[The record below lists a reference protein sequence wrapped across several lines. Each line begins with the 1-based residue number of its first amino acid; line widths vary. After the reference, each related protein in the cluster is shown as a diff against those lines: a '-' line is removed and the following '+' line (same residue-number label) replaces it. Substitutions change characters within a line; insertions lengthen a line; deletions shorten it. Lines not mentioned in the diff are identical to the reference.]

1 MTAAERILSK
11 SLAGS
16 SISSATWT
24 RVQAGLR
31 DRAFFSAAVENARIL
46 HDLRAACAAM
56 ADGRLSASEMRRDA
70 RKMLERLGYDAGDR
84 EGTIR
89 DLRTRKR
96 LDLIADVNVRQ
107 ARGWAQHVEA
117 TGEGALRAFPAQ
129 ELVRVTPRRVPRDWK
144 ERWRAAGGTLLDGG
158 RMVALK
164 TAPVWSAISR
174 FGTPYPPFDFNS
186 GMGVRDVARSE
197 AVKLGVLDPD
207 APPQKATPQGFNDSL
222 TAVVPFGHADSEE
235 AKWLK
240 DTFGDQIV
248 IQHGG
253 TVEWQGGLIQGV
265 VDGTATK
272 AKLGHT
278 TRATAEMI
286 AAVLSPKDA
295 ESLSRMN
302 PSFTRSVFEQ
312 HAGKHFADNEKD
324 PRNIG
329 LERGDYEL
337 MPSVWRSP
345 DRVHATQYPHVSVF
359 ELEALDG
366 GHLQLAVHAYE
377 GFLSY
382 YKTKQ
387 PLGGSSENAL

>member
-31 DRAFFSAAVENARIL
+31 DRAFFSATVENARIL

-56 ADGRLSASEMRRDA
+56 ANGSLSASEMRRDA

-84 EGTIR
+84 AGTIQ

-117 TGEGALRAFPAQ
+117 TSEGALRAFPAQ

-144 ERWRAAGGTLLDGG
+144 ERWRAAGGTFLDGG

-164 TAPVWSAISR
+164 TDPIWSAISR

-186 GMGVRDVARSE
+186 GMGVKDVSRSE

-222 TAVVPFGHADSEE
+222 TAVVPFTSADAEE
-235 AKWLK
+235 VKWLE
-240 DTFGDQIV
+240 DTFGDQISISQNGIAAWQGQV
-248 IQHGG
+248 IQN
-253 TVEWQGGLIQGV
+253 VVAGV
-265 VDGTATK
+265 SSVAT
-272 AKLGHT
+272 LGAT
-278 TRATAEMI
+278 TSATLSKVSSA
-286 AAVLSPKDA
+286 LSPAAAANLAKVRPQIT
-295 ESLSRMN
+295 S
-302 PSFTRSVFEQ
+302 SVFEQ
-312 HAGKHFADNEKD
+312 GAFK
-324 PRNIG
+324 G
-329 LERGDYEL
+329 LAEGVKSGGAPLDRGDYDL
-337 MPSVWRSP
+337 LPSVWRSP
-345 DRVHATQYPHVSVF
+345 DRVRATNDANISIF
-359 ELEALDG
+359 ELDAFG
-366 GHLQLAVHAYE
+366 GGNLQLAVHAQQ
-377 GFLSY
+377 GFVGY
-382 YKTKQ
+382 RKETRQ
-387 PLGGSSENAL
+387 